1 MFRPAA
7 CALCSIA
14 FLALSPLANAGPDA
28 DIRTLERDFNAA
40 YAVNDLDKYFAFY
53 SDDATLWFP
62 EGRTNIPSY
71 KKMWTEYVGSGG
83 GIRAAKLSDLHIR
96 FSPLGD
102 TAIASYELHLKT
114 QDPGK
119 PIVNEDYQETDVWF
133 KLNGAWK
140 ITHVHYSP
148 APKTPHQP

>member
-1 MFRPAA
+1 MLRPIA

-14 FLALSPLANAGPDA
+14 FLALAPPAHANPNA
-28 DIRTLERDFNAA
+28 DIRALERDFNAT
-40 YAVNDLDKYFAFY
+40 YAANDLDKYFAFY

-62 EGRTNIPSY
+62 EGRTDIPSY
-71 KKMWTEYVGSGG
+71 KKMWTDYVNSGG
-83 GIRAAKLSDLHIR
+83 GIRAFRLSDLHIR

-133 KLNGAWK
+133 KLKGTWK

-148 APKTPHQP
+148 APKSPH

>member
-1 MFRPAA
+1 MLRLAA

-14 FLALSPLANAGPDA
+14 LLTLAPLAHAGREA
-28 DIRTLERDFNAA
+28 DIRALERDFNAT
-40 YAVNDLDKYFAFY
+40 YAANDLDKYFAFY

-62 EGRTNIPSY
+62 EGRTDIPSY
-71 KKMWTEYVGSGG
+71 KKMWTEYVASGG
-83 GIRAAKLSDLHIR
+83 GIRAFRLSDLHIR

-119 PIVNEDYQETDVWF
+119 PIVDEDYQETDVWF
-133 KLNGAWK
+133 KLKGTWK

-148 APKTPHQP
+148 APKSPH